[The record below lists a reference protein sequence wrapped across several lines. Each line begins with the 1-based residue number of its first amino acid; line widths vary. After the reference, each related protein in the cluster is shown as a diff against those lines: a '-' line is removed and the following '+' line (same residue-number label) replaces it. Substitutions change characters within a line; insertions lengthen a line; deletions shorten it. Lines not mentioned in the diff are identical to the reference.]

1 VELSTRYW
9 EGVEQFDAAYLEL
22 ARALIEEGRVG
33 SIRDLML
40 VAGRHSDL
48 WASAEGKNLLADLIV
63 LLLEGLAEGH
73 VHDVVPALAICPPTL
88 AQAAIDLLQGAF
100 FPRGTDI
107 DPRRLDDAGLLCFA
121 LLTGATGQ
129 PGRAMAMIDGALAT
143 RYSEDFVHAAI
154 VARDHLRE
162 ACEA

>member
-1 VELSTRYW
+1 MELSTRHW

-22 ARALIEEGRVG
+22 ARALIEEGRIG

-40 VAGRHSDL
+40 VAGRHADL
-48 WASAEGKNLLADLIV
+48 WASAEGKNLLADVIV

-73 VHDVVPALAICPPTL
+73 VDDVVPALAICPPAL

-100 FPRGTDI
+100 FPSGTEI

-121 LLTGATGQ
+121 LLLGAIGQ
-129 PGRAMAMIDGALAT
+129 HGRAIAMIDGALAC
-143 RYSEDFVHAAI
+143 RYSEDFVQAAI
-154 VARDHLRE
+154 VVSDHLRE